1 VLPNLIANVII
12 RELAAE
18 RKVRLEMS
26 KQALLADFGAK
37 SEESLFYAFPPFSRP
52 GLPDFS
58 WHNIPKWEKYTKI
71 TTKYTSW
78 P

>member
-1 VLPNLIANVII
+1 
-12 RELAAE
+12 
-18 RKVRLEMS
+18 MS